1 MPRRLYSECGPP
13 WKPQDFTNIFHVLN
27 SYYYTCTWYWDWGKC
42 ENACVCAGEYISD
55 ALHKLKT
62 SWNPRRPQESWQ
74 PLKQLQ
80 SRLQQR
86 AQKRAAYTIHM
97 VDISPALA
105 GLKDSLIA
113 MPGVAS
119 RSGNIITVSA
129 VDNNIAILPTKTKP
143 KKLVFHGS
151 DGQQ

>member
-1 MPRRLYSECGPP
+1 MSQYGMSRIH
-13 WKPQDFTNIFHVLN
+13 TIIFVVDIETEESVEMLL
-27 SYYYTCTWYWDWGKC
+27 
-42 ENACVCAGEYISD
+42 CAGEYISD

-86 AQKRAAYTIHM
+86 AQKRSAYTIHM
-97 VDISPALA
+97 VDISPALT

-119 RSGNIITVSA
+119 RSGTIITVSA

-151 DGQQ
+151 DGQL

>member
-1 MPRRLYSECGPP
+1 MMIHSKVNVCIY
-13 WKPQDFTNIFHVLN
+13 F
-27 SYYYTCTWYWDWGKC
+27 
-42 ENACVCAGEYISD
+42 CAGDYITD
-55 ALHKLKT
+55 ALNKLKAP
-62 SWNPRRPQESWQ
+62 WNPRRPQESWQ

-113 MPGVAS
+113 MPGVTS
-119 RSGNIITVSA
+119 RSGTIITVSA

-143 KKLVFHGS
+143 KKLVFHGC
-151 DGQQ
+151 DGQL